1 MLPVF
6 FDIHF
11 ESKTSWFILYAVGCL
26 VVAYCAWAGWRS
38 ALGPVDPK
46 TQLRLPATDKERGAR
61 AGQYGLVF
69 AVFVRLGFYYALPA
83 QAFLGKRGQG
93 FPLHTYG
100 LLLMTAFLCGAAVCG
115 RLAER
120 EWGGQEGKRKR
131 EQMQD
136 LALWVLIGA
145 FVGSRILFM
154 LVNWQDTVAAV
165 PTLLQEFPVRL
176 VDWLFGGLVFYGGL
190 LGAMATSWWFARKND
205 IPFLRL
211 ADLAIPCVSLGQAI
225 GRLGCFSAG
234 CCWGRPATDHVHWAV
249 NFPGSSLARDIF
261 GRLTHTASLAYQS
274 EANDGRWVVESTGQ
288 IFHSPQPGAIRL
300 SQWVAEHGTTLPLHP
315 TQLYESIGQL
325 LLFAA
330 LIIARRY
337 RRFHGEIFALCLMA
351 YAVLRTTVEA
361 FRGDLERGTLHGL
374 LDSLGLLDFAAKV
387 PLEAW
392 YNLSTS
398 QFISL
403 GMFAAGATLMVRGR
417 RGLHPLPPLPV
428 AVPAAA

>member
-11 ESKTSWFILYAVGCL
+11 PTPASWLVLYTIGAL
-26 VVAYCAWAGWRS
+26 VVAYGAWAGWRT
-38 ALGPVDPK
+38 ALGPIDPK
-46 TQLRLPATDKERGAR
+46 TGTRLAATQRERATR
-61 AGQYGLVF
+61 AATYAFVF
-69 AVFVRLGFYYALPA
+69 ALCVRLGFYYALPP
-83 QAFLGKRGQG
+83 QAFLGQRGQG

-100 LLLMTAFLCGAAVCG
+100 LLLMTAFLFGAAAAG

-120 EWGGQEGKRKR
+120 EWPGLEGRRKR
-131 EQMQD
+131 DQMQD
-136 LALWVLIGA
+136 LALWALVGG

-165 PTLLQEFPVRL
+165 PTLFQDFPVRL
-176 VDWLFGGLVFYGGL
+176 LDWLFGGLVFYGGL

-249 NFPGSSLARDIF
+249 NFPGGSVARDIF

-274 EANDGRWVVESTGQ
+274 EANDGRWVVESTGK
-288 IFHSPQPGAIRL
+288 IFHQPVPGAIRL

-315 TQLYESIGQL
+315 TQLYESFGQL
-325 LLFAA
+325 LLFA
-330 LIIARRY
+330 LLVVARRY
-337 RRFHGEIFALCLMA
+337 RRFHGEIFALWLMA
-351 YAVLRTTVEA
+351 YAVLRSTVEA

-374 LDSLGLLDFAAKV
+374 LESLGLLDLANKV

-417 RGLHPLPPLPV
+417 RGLHPLPPLP
-428 AVPAAA
+428 AALAAPA

>member
-6 FDIHF
+6 FDIRF
-11 ESKTSWFILYAVGCL
+11 ESRTSWYVLYALGCL
-26 VVAYCAWAGWRS
+26 LVAYGAWSGWRT
-38 ALGPVDPK
+38 ARGPLDPK
-46 TQLRLPATDKERGAR
+46 TGKYPEPTDKERGSR
-61 AGQYGLVF
+61 AASYALVF
-69 AVFVRLGFYYALPA
+69 ALFVRAGLYYALPA

-100 LLLMTAFLCGAAVCG
+100 LLLMTAFLVGASVCG
-115 RLAER
+115 RLAEK
-120 EWGGQEGKRKR
+120 EWGGLEGKKKR

-136 LALWVLIGA
+136 LALWALIGA
-145 FVGSRILFM
+145 FIGSRLLFM

-165 PTLLQEFPVRL
+165 PTLLQDFPVRL

-190 LGAMATSWWFARKND
+190 LGAMVTSWWFGRKNN

-249 NFPGSSLARDIF
+249 NFPGGTVAKDIF

-274 EANDGRWVVESTGQ
+274 EANDTRWVVESTGQ

-325 LLFAA
+325 VLFAL
-330 LIIARRY
+330 LIVARRY
-337 RRFHGEIFALCLMA
+337 RRFQGEVFALWLMA
-351 YAVLRTTVEA
+351 YALLRTTVET

-374 LDSLGLLDFAAKV
+374 LESLGFQDLAAKV
-387 PLEAW
+387 PLEAF

-417 RGLHPLPPLPV
+417 RGLQPLPALPV
-428 AVPAAA
+428 GVPAAA

>member
-6 FDIHF
+6 FDIRF
-11 ESKTSWFILYAVGCL
+11 ETRTSWLVLYVLGGL
-26 VVAYCAWAGWRS
+26 VVAYGAWSGWRS
-38 ALGPVDPK
+38 AQGPIDPK
-46 TQLRLPATDKERGAR
+46 SGAHLPATQKDR
-61 AGQYGLVF
+61 AQRAASYGVVF
-69 AVFVRLGFYYALPA
+69 ALFVRLGFYYALPP
-83 QAFLGKRGQG
+83 QAFLGHRGQG

-100 LLLMTAFLCGAAVCG
+100 LLLMTAFLVGAAVCG

-120 EWGGQEGKRKR
+120 EWPGLEGKRKR
-131 EQMQD
+131 DQMQD
-136 LALWVLIGA
+136 LALWALVGG

-154 LVNWQDTVAAV
+154 LVNWQDTIAAV
-165 PTLLQEFPVRL
+165 PTLFDDFPVRL
-176 VDWLFGGLVFYGGL
+176 LDWLFGGLVFYGGL

-211 ADLAIPCVSLGQAI
+211 ADLAIPCVSLGQGI

-234 CCWGRPATDHVHWAV
+234 CCWGAPATGHVHWAV
-249 NFPGSSLARDIF
+249 RFPGGSVARDIF

-274 EANDGRWVVESTGQ
+274 EANDGRWVVESTGRV
-288 IFHSPQPGAIRL
+288 FHSPQPGAIRL

-325 LLFAA
+325 LLFA
-330 LIIARRY
+330 LLVIARPY
-337 RRFHGEIFALCLMA
+337 RRFHGEIFSLWLMA
-351 YAVLRTTVEA
+351 YAVLRSTVEA

-374 LDSLGLLDFAAKV
+374 LESLGLVELASKV
-387 PLEAW
+387 PLEGW

-417 RGLHPLPPLPV
+417 RGLHPLPPMPQAL
-428 AVPAAA
+428 AAPA

>member
-1 MLPVF
+1 MLPVL
-6 FDIHF
+6 F
-11 ESKTSWFILYAVGCL
+11 EIRFPTPLSWAVLYILGAL
-26 VVAYCAWAGWRS
+26 VVAYGGWAGWRS
-38 ALGPVDPK
+38 AVGPLDPK
-46 TQLRLPATDKERGAR
+46 TGNRLPAEQKDRTSR
-61 AGQYGLVF
+61 ALTYVVSF
-69 AVFVRLGFYYALPA
+69 AVVVRLGFYYALPA

-120 EWGGQEGKRKR
+120 EWPGAEGRRKR
-131 EQMQD
+131 DQMQD
-136 LALWVLIGA
+136 LALWALIGG

-165 PTLLQEFPVRL
+165 PTLLEDFPIRL
-176 VDWLFGGLVFYGGL
+176 LDWLFGGLVFYGGL

-234 CCWGRPATDHVHWAV
+234 CCWGRPADHVHWAV
-249 NFPGSSLARDIF
+249 NFPGASVAKDIF

-274 EANDGRWVVESTGQ
+274 EANDTRWVVESTGK
-288 IFHSPQPGAIRL
+288 IFHSPQPGSIRL

-315 TQLYESIGQL
+315 TQLYESMGQL
-325 LLFAA
+325 ALFAL
-330 LIIARRY
+330 LIVARRY
-337 RRFHGEIFALCLMA
+337 RRFHGEIFALWLMA

-374 LDSLGLLDFAAKV
+374 LESMGLLDLAARV
-387 PLEAW
+387 PLESW
-392 YNLSTS
+392 YNISTS

-417 RGLHPLPPLPV
+417 RGLHPLPPLPSAV
-428 AVPAAA
+428 AVAA

>member
-6 FDIHF
+6 FDLRF
-11 ESKTSWFILYAVGCL
+11 ESKTSWLVLYVLGLL
-26 VVAYCAWAGWRS
+26 VIAYGVWAGWRG

-46 TQLRLPATDKERGAR
+46 TGTHLPPTQKDRTSR
-61 AGQYGLVF
+61 AINYAILFVL
-69 AVFVRLGFYYALPA
+69 FVRGGLYYALPA

-93 FPLHTYG
+93 FPFHTYG
-100 LLLMTAFLCGAAVCG
+100 LMLMTAFLVGAAVCG

-120 EWGGQEGKRKR
+120 EWPGAEGKRKR
-131 EQMQD
+131 DQMQD
-136 LALWVLIGA
+136 LALWALVGG
-145 FVGSRILFM
+145 FVGSRLLFM
-154 LVNWQDTVAAV
+154 AVNWQDTVAAV
-165 PTLLQEFPVRL
+165 PTLFVDFPVRL

-190 LGAMATSWWFARKND
+190 VGAMATTWWYARKHD
-205 IPFLRL
+205 IPWLRL
-211 ADLAIPCVSLGQAI
+211 ADLAIPCVSLGQAV

-249 NFPGSSLARDIF
+249 RFPGAGLARDIF
-261 GRLTHTASLAYQS
+261 GRLTNTAALAYQS
-274 EANDGRWVVESTGQ
+274 ESNDPRWVVESTGK
-288 IFHSPQPGAIRL
+288 IFHTPQPGAVRL

-315 TQLYESIGQL
+315 TQLYESLGQL
-325 LLFAA
+325 ALFTL

-337 RRFHGEIFALCLMA
+337 RRFQGEILALWLMA

-374 LDSLGLLDFAAKV
+374 FDSLGLLDLAAKV

-403 GMFAAGATLMVRGR
+403 GMFAVGATMMVRGR
-417 RGLHPLPPLPV
+417 RGLQPLPPVPV
-428 AVPAAA
+428 AATAVA